1 MPAWLWKRKKGKGS
15 LLCMLV
21 PGDVFGFVFSTLL
34 IAVQL
39 QTLRALNEERYV
51 MALVLYFIKKKKKEH
66 VLFLNVVYNALFDLM
81 CNV

>member
-1 MPAWLWKRKKGKGS
+1 MFSDLS
-15 LLCMLV
+15 S
-21 PGDVFGFVFSTLL
+21 STLL

-51 MALVLYFIKKKKKEH
+51 MALLVLYFIKKKKEC